1 MHKSRSFLS
10 LLQKPKR
17 QSEEKQLVREG
28 RNSLIAFPNAS
39 SFSVFS
45 HVRHFVLQSQLC
57 ETYNSRLGL
66 LGGSE
71 EGGEAEGGDDEEA
84 TKKDEGGKMPVV
96 CSTLCVFRLEAS
108 CFVPEFIMSHS
119 APYMEWIV
127 PLSLRAR
134 GISFVFC
141 YMCHLNCP

>member
-1 MHKSRSFLS
+1 MRD
-10 LLQKPKR
+10 
-17 QSEEKQLVREG
+17 G

-71 EGGEAEGGDDEEA
+71 DGGEAESGDEEEV
-84 TKKDEGGKMPVV
+84 TKKDEGAKMPVV
-96 CSTLCVFRLEAS
+96 CGKLCVFCLEAT

-119 APYMEWIV
+119 APYMECRV
-127 PLSLRAR
+127 ALSLRAR
-134 GISFVFC
+134 GISFLLC
-141 YMCHLNCP
+141 YMCHLNYP